1 MEDYTARTRALL
13 GDEAIDRLQ
22 DSRVLVFGLGGV
34 GGIAVEALARSGVG
48 CLGLVDFDTIDPT
61 NINRQI
67 IALETT
73 IGQKKTDVMR
83 ERIKA
88 IHPRIETIVFFE
100 RLTPENIDL
109 FHLEDWDY
117 IVDAID
123 DVCAKLVLIEEADRL
138 GLSLISCMGAGNHL
152 SPTGFKI
159 ADIKDTHT
167 CPLART
173 IRQEASKRGIKQ
185 LKTVF
190 NAKPPDK
197 KRASL
202 SDQPAVPASIM
213 MGVGAAGLLLAAE
226 VIRELSLST
235 KNPGPLT

>member
-123 DVCAKLVLIEEADRL
+123 DVVF
-138 GLSLISCMGAGNHL
+138 
-152 SPTGFKI
+152 FK
-159 ADIKDTHT
+159 
-167 CPLART
+167 
-173 IRQEASKRGIKQ
+173 
-185 LKTVF
+185 
-190 NAKPPDK
+190 N
-197 KRASL
+197 
-202 SDQPAVPASIM
+202 
-213 MGVGAAGLLLAAE
+213 
-226 VIRELSLST
+226 
-235 KNPGPLT
+235 